1 MNSHIIYNTDD
12 GIIIIGMSIYS
23 AAWRVKPVRTNI
35 DVITNNGRLYKSFFI
50 FQYTTIKEKFK
61 RGVGLF
67 SYSNTVILTDL
78 SGVGV

>member
-50 FQYTTIKEKFK
+50 LTIYNYPGKIQK
-61 RGVGLF
+61 G
-67 SYSNTVILTDL
+67 
-78 SGVGV
+78 SGVVVLLFWTFKNQRNNIDY

>member
-50 FQYTTIKEKFK
+50 LQSTTIQEKFK
-61 RGVGLF
+61 RGVGLDSEINLNSALMF
-67 SYSNTVILTDL
+67 
-78 SGVGV
+78 